1 MSNFL
6 RNQKLHR
13 WCNG

>member
-1 MSNFL
+1 MSSS
-6 RNQKLHR
+6 KHAELHR